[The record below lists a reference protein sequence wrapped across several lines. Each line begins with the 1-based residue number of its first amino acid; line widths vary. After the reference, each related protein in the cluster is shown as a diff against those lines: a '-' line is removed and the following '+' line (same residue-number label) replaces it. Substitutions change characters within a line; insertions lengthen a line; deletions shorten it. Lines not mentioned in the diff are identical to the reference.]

1 MSFRQTPHCGS
12 PNLVT
17 PSWPRSVM
25 ICLLFCKHRRPLCLL
40 LVLGLLS
47 SVAARA
53 SDLSQLRGVVHDP
66 QHRPLPDAHITLK
79 AAHSDF
85 TESTNSN
92 GEGGFAFSNIPLGD
106 YIVTISRTGFET
118 LKQTLTVHSDTS
130 PMLHFALQIGSVSET
145 VTVTAR
151 TQVADVD
158 TVTPTTLVDRH
169 DIAETPGADR
179 SNSMAMITD
188 YVPGAY
194 MTHDMLHMR
203 GGHQVSWLLDGV
215 EIPNTNIASNLA
227 AQIDPKDI
235 DYLEIQRG
243 SYSSDEGDR
252 TYGVFNVVPRTGFER
267 DRHAELVVSAG
278 NFFQTNDQ
286 LSLGDHTEK
295 FAWYASLNG
304 NRSDYGL
311 APPVEQVVHDAVN
324 GYGGFASFIYNRTPK
339 DQLRLITQL
348 RHDFFQIPYDPDPN
362 SIGNSQ
368 YDSSGLRDT
377 QNETDGVG
385 TFTWLHTFSAAT
397 VLQASPF
404 YHYNQA
410 DYDSSPSDVPVATT
424 LHHTSDYGGG
434 QLSLT
439 EQPTHGLLAHNS
451 LQGGAYFFGQR
462 DAYFIATPVLENDTP
477 TGSVVEEYLSDTFKA
492 TPWLTFTAGVRQ
504 SRFSGQFTE
513 DYTAPRTGIAV
524 LIPRLN
530 WVFRAFYGRFYQ
542 PPPLVPTSGAI
553 LAYANGNDST
563 LAPLHGERDEEHQFG
578 VQIPFRGWLLDAD
591 TFKNRV
597 NNFLDHSNIG
607 DSSIY
612 IPVTIDGALVRAW
625 ELTLRSPRIAH
636 LGQVH
641 LAYSNQVAEQRG
653 NITGGLICTPVG
665 DPSCD
670 AGFNYT
676 PVDHDQRNTLNV
688 GFNAVLPHAFTAST
702 NVYYGSGFTNGGY
715 DPDGPP
721 VDPSYPN
728 QYLPA
733 HTTFDLAVGKKISD
747 NLSASVTAIN
757 VANRRVL
764 LDNSLTFGG
773 FHYNDPRQIYGEL
786 RYRFKF

>member
-1 MSFRQTPHCGS
+1 MPSLLIRRLIAPVVLIVTS
-12 PNLVT
+12 SLLAT
-17 PSWPRSVM
+17 PS
-25 ICLLFCKHRRPLCLL
+25 ILA
-40 LVLGLLS
+40 S
-47 SVAARA
+47 SFTQV
-53 SDLSQLRGVVHDP
+53 RGVVHDP
-66 QHRPLPDAHITLK
+66 QHRPIPGAHIVFR

-85 TESTNSN
+85 TQTTDSN
-92 GEGGFAFSNIPLGD
+92 DAGAFSLSGLPLGD
-106 YIVTISRTGFET
+106 YTATVTHAGFAT
-118 LKQTLTVHSDTS
+118 LQGPLTIHSDTS
-130 PMLHFALQIGSVSET
+130 PVLHFELSLGQVTQNI
-145 VTVTAR
+145 TVTAPQQ
-151 TQVADVD
+151 TASVD
-158 TVTPTTLVDRH
+158 TATTTTLIDRR

-243 SYSSDEGDR
+243 SYTADVGDR

-267 DRHAELVVSAG
+267 DRQGELVLSAG
-278 NFFQTNDQ
+278 NFLQTNDQ
-286 LSLGDHTEK
+286 ISFGDHTQK
-295 FAWYASLNG
+295 FAWYTSLNG

-311 APPVEQVVHDAVN
+311 APPVGKVLHDAAN
-324 GYGGFASFIYNRTPK
+324 GDGGFASFVYNWTPQ

-362 SIGNSQ
+362 SINNSQ

-377 QNETDGVG
+377 QSEDDGVAA
-385 TFTWLHTFSAAT
+385 FTWLHTFNSAVT
-397 VLQASPF
+397 LEASPF

-410 DYDSSPSDVPVATT
+410 DYNSSPDDAPVATT
-424 LHHTSDYGGG
+424 ADRTSNYGGG
-434 QLSLT
+434 QLSIT
-439 EQPTHGLLAHNS
+439 IEPTHGGLQHNT
-451 LQGGAYFFGQR
+451 LQGGMYVFHQHDSYLFAAIFNDQS
-462 DAYFIATPVLENDTP
+462 DTTPIHEPDSVS
-477 TGSVVEEYLSDTFKA
+477 GSVIEEYFSDTYKP
-492 TPWLTFTAGVRQ
+492 TTWLTLTAGLRQ

-513 DYTAPRTGIAV
+513 NATAPRFGAALRV
-524 LIPRLN
+524 PRLN
-530 WVFRAFYGRFYQ
+530 WVFRGFYGRFYQ
-542 PPPLVPTSGAI
+542 PPPLITASGPV
-553 LAYANGNDST
+553 LAFANSNNTT
-563 LAPLHGERDEEHQFG
+563 LKPLHGERDEEHQFG
-578 VQIPFRGWLLDAD
+578 LQIPFRGWLLDAD

-612 IPVTIDGALVRAW
+612 FPVTVDGALVRAW

-636 LGQVH
+636 VGQAH
-641 LAYSNQVAEQRG
+641 LAYSNQIAEQRG
-653 NITGGLICTPVG
+653 DITGGLICTPIG

-670 AGFNYT
+670 AGFSYT
-676 PVDHDQRNTLNV
+676 PVDHDQRNTLNM
-688 GFNAVLPHAFTAST
+688 GFNANLPYAITAST

-715 DPDGPP
+715 NPDGPP
-721 VDPSYPN
+721 ADPRYPN
-728 QYLPA
+728 QDLPA
-733 HTTFDLAVGKKISD
+733 HTTFDLALGKSIGE
-747 NLSASVTAIN
+747 NITASITAIN
-757 VANRRVL
+757 VANRRML

-773 FHYNDPRQIYGEL
+773 FHFNDPRQIYGEL